1 MHTKQTRTL
10 GIAVL
15 LTVFAIGA
23 SDAFAQAV
31 APVSPVAP
39 LPPMEE
45 VMRVDLFGGY
55 SHQTLNS
62 ASGDG
67 PNVNG
72 WAAEIQTAL
81 SRSFGLVMSVNGVS
95 GSQFGADLRLYSILI
110 GPRMTLRTHLG
121 NVFVHALVGGAQL
134 RASAAGVDAHSS
146 GVATAMGGG
155 VDVRITRRTSLRVV
169 QTDYLLTEIA
179 GNTQHNYRLS
189 TGLVYRPG
197 SSAK

>member
-1 MHTKQTRTL
+1 M

-23 SDAFAQAV
+23 SDAFAQSA

-39 LPPMEE
+39 LPGMEE

-62 ASGDG
+62 SSGGG
-67 PNVNG
+67 PSVNG
-72 WAAEIQTAL
+72 WVADMQTTL
-81 SRSFGLVMSVNGVS
+81 GRSFGLVVSVNGVS
-95 GSQFGADLRLYSILI
+95 GSQFGADLQLYSILI
-110 GPRMTLRTHLG
+110 GPRMTIRTHLG
-121 NVFVHALVGGAQL
+121 NVFVHALVGGARL
-134 RASAAGVDAHSS
+134 TATAAGVEAQSS

-155 VDVRITRRTSLRVV
+155 VDVKFTRRTSLRIV
-169 QTDYLLTEIA
+169 QADYLMTGIA
-179 GNTQHNYRLS
+179 GKTQNNYRFA

-197 SSAK
+197 SPR

>member
-1 MHTKQTRTL
+1 VHTKRTRTL

-15 LTVFAIGA
+15 LTVIAIGA
-23 SDAFAQAV
+23 SDAFAQSA

-39 LPPMEE
+39 LPPMQE
-45 VMRVDLFGGY
+45 VMQFDLFGGY

-62 ASGDG
+62 ASGGG

-72 WAAEIQTAL
+72 WAADIHSIL
-81 SRSFGLVMSVNGVS
+81 SRSFGLVMSASGVS
-95 GSQFGADLRLYSILI
+95 GSQLGADLQLYSILI
-110 GPRMTLRTHLG
+110 GPRLTFRTQRG

-134 RASAAGVDAHSS
+134 RASSAGVEAHSA

-155 VDVRITRRTSLRVV
+155 VDVKLTRRTSLRVA
-169 QTDYLLTEIA
+169 QMDYLLTEIA
-179 GNTQHNYRLS
+179 AKTQHNLRLS

-197 SSAK
+197 SAK

>member
-1 MHTKQTRTL
+1 M

-31 APVSPVAP
+31 APTAPVTT
-39 LPPMEE
+39 LSSVEE
-45 VMRVDLFGGY
+45 VMQVDLFGGY
-55 SHQTLNS
+55 SYQRLNS
-62 ASGDG
+62 SSGGGTDLY
-67 PNVNG
+67 G
-72 WAAEIQTAL
+72 WAADMQTTL
-81 SRSFGLVMSVNGVS
+81 SRSFGLVMSASGAY

-110 GPRMTLRTHLG
+110 GPRLTLRTQRG

-155 VDVRITRRTSLRVV
+155 VDVRLTRHTSLRVV
-169 QTDYLLTEIA
+169 QTDYLLTQIA

-189 TGLVYRPG
+189 TGLVFRPG